1 MRITITRP
9 TLGGG
14 RYTAEELRDPLFA
27 DVRLEGAPEEV
38 VRAGACMPLT
48 LHYREVSS
56 GVLDVLVQCPPAVL
70 AQWARFYRQHI
81 LQGAKWQDFYDWLGL
96 EKPSEGLAAEPVLL
110 GGEWLPLP
118 GQECDCHLGWM
129 RRRCRAGWVR
139 VQKDQ
144 RTPG

>member
-9 TLGGG
+9 TVGGG

-38 VRAGACMPLT
+38 SLAGARMPLT

-70 AQWARFYRQHI
+70 AQWARFYRQHT
-81 LQGAKWQDFYDWLGL
+81 LQ
-96 EKPSEGLAAEPVLL
+96 
-110 GGEWLPLP
+110 GGEWMPLP
-118 GQECDCHLGWM
+118 GQECDCHQDAGRM
-129 RRRCRAGWVR
+129 RQRCSR
-139 VQKDQ
+139 VQQKDQ
-144 RTPG
+144 GVPE